1 MFDAYYTDWI
11 NQILIFAIFAMSLN
25 LLMGYAGQVSVAH
38 AAFGGVGGYAA
49 GYLSAHSGT
58 PFLLAIVIGVAIA
71 AIIGGIIS
79 LPALRL
85 SQEYLVLLTLAA
97 ATILISI
104 VTSVDIFGG
113 ALGLQGI
120 QPAEL
125 FGKTLLLPEDWQLP
139 LFVAAVLVYL
149 ICWRLG
155 ESAYGR
161 VLRGIREDEAVT
173 RALGKNVFT
182 YKVAT
187 FAITAGMA
195 GLAGALLAFY
205 NGIAI
210 PSQYGFAYAM
220 GIIAMVIIGGAGNL
234 NGSVVGAIVVVG
246 SEPFLQKAIDI
257 APDKAALIRLLLY
270 GLLLVVVLLVR
281 PQGIVPERL
290 QRRSLWSR
298 LRGRRREE
306 APPPSAETAAA
317 PDGGPTPVAPAL
329 STDAVA
335 TGAAAASNGTAVGE
349 PVVEVTGLS
358 KAFGGIHAV
367 DGLDFELAAGQ
378 ITGLIGPNGAGKT
391 TVFNLLTGS
400 LAPDAGTVVLR
411 GEDITAQPPNR
422 VAQKGMVRS
431 FQDVRVYP
439 RLSALQNVM
448 MGVPHQSGEHA
459 ATLFFA
465 PWRVRSGER
474 KTRAR
479 AMECLDFVGLADKA
493 HESAG
498 EMAFGEQKLVALAR
512 LLATDADILLLDEP
526 ASGIDT
532 RWVDRMLEAIERLR
546 AEGKIICIVEH
557 NLLVVERI
565 ADRIFFMDRGK
576 VAAKGTMEELRSQKH
591 LVEAYF
597 GVV

>member
-1 MFDAYYTDWI
+1 VTYYTDWI

-25 LLMGYAGQVSVAH
+25 LLMGYGGQVSVAH

-49 GYLSAHSGT
+49 GYFSAHSEP

-71 AIIGGIIS
+71 AVIGGIIS

-97 ATILISI
+97 ATILISV

-120 QPAEL
+120 QVPEL
-125 FGKTLLLPEDWQLP
+125 FGKQLLLPGDWLVP
-139 LFVAAVLVYL
+139 LIVAAVLVYL

-161 VLRGIREDEAVT
+161 VLRGIREDEMVT

-205 NGIAI
+205 NGLAI
-210 PSQYGFAYAM
+210 PSEYGFAYAM

-246 SEPFLQKAIDI
+246 SEPFLQKVIHLP
-257 APDKAALIRLLLY
+257 PDKASLIRLLLY

-281 PQGIVPERL
+281 PQGILPERL

-298 LRGRRREE
+298 LRRGRDEL
-306 APPPSAETAAA
+306 PPPTEH
-317 PDGGPTPVAPAL
+317 PPA
-329 STDAVA
+329 AVA
-335 TGAAAASNGTAVGE
+335 ANGLVPAGA

-358 KAFGGIHAV
+358 KSFGGIQAV

-400 LAPDAGTVVLR
+400 IAPDSGSVVLR

-465 PWRVRSGER
+465 PWRVVRGER
-474 KTRAR
+474 QTRRR

-546 AEGKIICIVEH
+546 SEGKIICIVEH

-565 ADRIFFMDRGK
+565 ADRIFFMDRGQ

>member
-1 MFDAYYTDWI
+1 MTYYTDWI

-49 GYLSAHSGT
+49 GYFSAHSET
-58 PFLLAIVIGVAIA
+58 PFLLALVIGIAIA
-71 AIIGGIIS
+71 AVIGGLIS

-85 SQEYLVLLTLAA
+85 SQEYLVLLTLAG

-120 QPAEL
+120 QVPEL
-125 FGKTLLLPEDWQLP
+125 FGKELLLPGDWLVP
-139 LFVAAVLVYL
+139 LIVAAAIVYV

-155 ESAYGR
+155 ESPYGR
-161 VLRGIREDEAVT
+161 VLRGIREDETVT

-195 GLAGALLAFY
+195 GFAGALLAFY
-205 NGIAI
+205 NGLAI
-210 PSQYGFAYAM
+210 PSQYGFSYAM
-220 GIIAMVIIGGAGNL
+220 AMIAMVILGGAGNL
-234 NGSVVGAIVVVG
+234 NGSLIGALVVVG
-246 SEPFLQKAIDI
+246 SEPFLQKVVNL
-257 APDKAALIRLLLY
+257 APDKASLIQLLLY

-281 PQGIVPERL
+281 PQGILPERL
-290 QRRSLWSR
+290 QRRSLWTR
-298 LRGRRREE
+298 IRGRREE
-306 APPPSAETAAA
+306 TYEAKAA
-317 PDGGPTPVAPAL
+317 PARPAGSPPVPAA
-329 STDAVA
+329 TDAVGAGAA
-335 TGAAAASNGTAVGE
+335 TGVGTPAADNGAAPGT
-349 PVVEVTGLS
+349 PVVEVSGLS
-358 KAFGGIHAV
+358 KSFGGIQAV
-367 DGLDFELAAGQ
+367 DGLDFELMAGQ

-400 LAPDAGTVVLR
+400 IIPDSGTVTLH
-411 GEDITAQPPNR
+411 GDDITAQPPNR

-448 MGVPHQSGEHA
+448 MGVPKQSGEHA
-459 ATLFFA
+459 LPLFFT
-465 PWRVRSGER
+465 PWRVIRSER
-474 KTRAR
+474 ETHRR

-512 LLATDADILLLDEP
+512 LLATDAEILLLDEP

-546 AEGKIICIVEH
+546 SEGKIICIVEH
-557 NLLVVERI
+557 NLQVVERI

-576 VAAKGTMEELRSQKH
+576 VAAHGTMEELRSQKQ
-591 LVEAYF
+591 LVEVYF

>member
-1 MFDAYYTDWI
+1 MTYYSDWI

-71 AIIGGIIS
+71 AVIGGIIS

-125 FGKTLLLPEDWQLP
+125 FGKQLLLPEDWLVP
-139 LFVAAVLVYL
+139 LIVAAVLVYL
-149 ICWRLG
+149 VCWRLG
-155 ESAYGR
+155 ESPYGR
-161 VLRGIREDEAVT
+161 VLRGIREDEMVT

-182 YKVAT
+182 YKVAA

-195 GLAGALLAFY
+195 GLAGALLAYY
-205 NGIAI
+205 NGLAI
-210 PSQYGFAYAM
+210 PSQYGFSYAM
-220 GIIAMVIIGGAGNL
+220 AIIAMVILGGAGNL

-246 SEPFLQKAIDI
+246 SEPFLQKVVDI
-257 APDKAALIRLLLY
+257 APDKASLIRLLLY

-290 QRRSLWSR
+290 QRRR
-298 LRGRRREE
+298 LLARLLRREE
-306 APPPSAETAAA
+306 DDVPVATGQPPAAAA
-317 PDGGPTPVAPAL
+317 PSGPAA
-329 STDAVA
+329 STN
-335 TGAAAASNGTAVGE
+335 GAAPVGE
-349 PVVEVTGLS
+349 AGEVVVEVSGLAKS
-358 KAFGGIHAV
+358 FGGIQAV
-367 DGLDFELAAGQ
+367 NGLDFELTAGQ

-400 LAPDAGTVVLR
+400 IQPDAGTVVLR
-411 GEDITAQPPNR
+411 GEDITGRPPNR

-439 RLSALQNVM
+439 RLSALQNVL
-448 MGVPHQSGEHA
+448 MGIPDQPGEHA
-459 ATLFFA
+459 LPLFLA
-465 PWRVRSGER
+465 PWRVVRGER
-474 KTRAR
+474 QARRRAL
-479 AMECLDFVGLADKA
+479 ECLGFVGLADKA

-546 AEGKIICIVEH
+546 TEGKIICIVEH
-557 NLLVVERI
+557 NLHVVERI
-565 ADRIFFMDRGK
+565 ADRIFFMDGGK

>member
-1 MFDAYYTDWI
+1 MAYYYDWV

-49 GYLSAHSGT
+49 GYLSATHGT
-58 PFLLAIVIGVAIA
+58 PFLLAIVIGILIA
-71 AIIGGIIS
+71 AVIGGIIS

-104 VTSVDIFGG
+104 VTSVDTFGG

-120 QPAEL
+120 QVPEL
-125 FGKTLLLPEDWQLP
+125 FGKQLLLPEDWLVP
-139 LFVAAVLVYL
+139 LIVLAVLVYL
-149 ICWRLG
+149 VCWRLG
-155 ESAYGR
+155 ESPYGR
-161 VLRGIREDEAVT
+161 VLRGIREDEVVT

-205 NGIAI
+205 NGLAI
-210 PSQYGFAYAM
+210 PSEYGFSYAM
-220 GIIAMVIIGGAGNL
+220 GIIAMVILGGAGNL

-246 SEPFLQKAIDI
+246 SEPLLQKVVNL
-257 APDKAALIRLLLY
+257 APDKASLIRLLLY
-270 GLLLVVVLLVR
+270 GILLVVVLMVR

-290 QRRSLWSR
+290 QRRSLLDR
-298 LRGRRREE
+298 VRRRRAGDGGASE
-306 APPPSAETAAA
+306 AARRDPSPSVATPAA
-317 PDGGPTPVAPAL
+317 PAGEP
-329 STDAVA
+329 
-335 TGAAAASNGTAVGE
+335 AVGE
-349 PVVEVTGLS
+349 PVVEVRGLAKS
-358 KAFGGIHAV
+358 FGGIKAV
-367 DGLDFELAAGQ
+367 AGLDLELAAGE

-400 LAPDAGTVVLR
+400 IAPDAGEVILR

-422 VAQKGMVRS
+422 VARRGMVRS

-448 MGVPHQSGEHA
+448 MGVPNQPGEHA
-459 ATLFFA
+459 FALFFT
-465 PWRVRSGER
+465 PWRVSRGQ
-474 KTRAR
+474 RAARRR
-479 AMECLDFVGLADKA
+479 AMECLAFVGLSDRA

-512 LLATDADILLLDEP
+512 LLATDAEILLLDEP
-526 ASGIDT
+526 ASGIDSQ
-532 RWVDRMLEAIERLR
+532 WVDTMLETIERLR

-557 NLLVVERI
+557 NLHVVERI
-565 ADRIFFMDRGK
+565 ADRIFFMDGGR
-576 VAAKGTMEELRSQKH
+576 VTAKGTMEELRAQDH

-597 GVV
+597 GAA